1 MGQKFKS
8 YIKRSAYLNKIE
20 PYLVKDVIKVFTGQR
35 RVGKSYMVFQVI
47 DRVKDRDPS
56 ANIVYINKELHA
68 FQHIRTFEDL
78 LSYVNESTVP
88 GKRTYLFIDEV
99 QEIAEFEKAL
109 RSLHAEG
116 KCDIYCT
123 GSNANLLSGELA
135 TLLSGRGI
143 EIKIFCLSYPE
154 FLQFHGLTEGKE
166 SFLKYVKY
174 GGLPY
179 LIHLQ
184 LDDEVVYDYLSNV
197 YNTILLKDI
206 VARHGVRNVV
216 FLERLVEYVAD
227 HTGSMVSAK
236 KISDFLK
243 SQRTKISPN
252 VVQNYLS
259 FLTSAFFLFRVP
271 RFDIVGKKRFV
282 IGEKYYFED
291 LGLRHA
297 IIGYTQKDI
306 GRVLENLVYLHL
318 RINGFRVAVGNMG
331 TKEIDFVCEKGSEK
345 LYVQVAYLI
354 PEEKVHEREF
364 GNLLKIPDNYRKIV
378 VSMDEMI
385 SEKPYKGVEHQNVRD
400 FLMQPLS

>member
-1 MGQKFKS
+1 MKE
-8 YIKRSAYLNKIE
+8 NK
-20 PYLVKDVIKVFTGQR
+20 D
-35 RVGKSYMVFQVI
+35 
-47 DRVKDRDPS
+47 
-56 ANIVYINKELHA
+56 
-68 FQHIRTFEDL
+68 
-78 LSYVNESTVP
+78 
-88 GKRTYLFIDEV
+88 
-99 QEIAEFEKAL
+99 
-109 RSLHAEG
+109 
-116 KCDIYCT
+116 
-123 GSNANLLSGELA
+123 
-135 TLLSGRGI
+135 
-143 EIKIFCLSYPE
+143 
-154 FLQFHGLTEGKE
+154 

-184 LDDEVVYDYLSNV
+184 PDDEVIYDYLSNV

-206 VARHGVRNVV
+206 VARHGVRNVA

-227 HTGSMVSAK
+227 HTGSLVSAK

-259 FLTSAFFLFRVP
+259 FLTSAFFLFRAP

-318 RINGFRVAVGNMG
+318 RINGFHVAVGNMG
-331 TKEIDFVCEKGSEK
+331 TKEIDFVCEKGNEK

-354 PEEKVHEREF
+354 PDEKVHEREF
-364 GNLLKIPDNYRKIV
+364 GNLLKIPDNHRKLV

-385 SEKPYKGVEHQNVRD
+385 SERHTKGWNIW
-400 FLMQPLS
+400 M